1 MTEAPIIY
9 KTRDSAIM
17 PRDPSAIGRRPRPEA
32 SVSARKPL
40 GLKPIIDDEPASG
53 RTPDNM
59 TDDGRV
65 VLHDGYSFSF
75 ADEMSPEFLAA
86 PITGEFLCFCMNALI
101 GTDDTTM
108 QKAKELVAGLR
119 KEFEDKLAG
128 GAVRELQLER
138 ERDRAT
144 IAEMRAKLG
153 ELDFVVERLKVEN
166 RGPPGVEGPRGRDG
180 ADGARGPRGERGER
194 GPAGP
199 RLIGWENDDA
209 QFAATPL
216 MSDGRKGATLHLR
229 GAFEQYH
236 GQVEGEAAAEEADAA
251 AASRATVERDAE
263 MRRQGR

>member
-40 GLKPIIDDEPASG
+40 GLKPSSTTEPRSP
-53 RTPDNM
+53 TPDNM

-65 VLHDGYSFSF
+65 VLHDGDSFSF

-86 PITGEFLCFCMNALI
+86 PITGEFLCFCMNVLI

-108 QKAKELVAGLR
+108 QKARELVAGLR

-144 IAEMRAKLG
+144 IAEMRGKLA

-166 RGPPGVEGPRGRDG
+166 RGPPGVAGPRGRDG
-180 ADGARGPRGERGER
+180 ADGGEDRAARGANAGRPGRG
-194 GPAGP
+194 
-199 RLIGWENDDA
+199 
-209 QFAATPL
+209 
-216 MSDGRKGATLHLR
+216 
-229 GAFEQYH
+229 
-236 GQVEGEAAAEEADAA
+236 
-251 AASRATVERDAE
+251 
-263 MRRQGR
+263 